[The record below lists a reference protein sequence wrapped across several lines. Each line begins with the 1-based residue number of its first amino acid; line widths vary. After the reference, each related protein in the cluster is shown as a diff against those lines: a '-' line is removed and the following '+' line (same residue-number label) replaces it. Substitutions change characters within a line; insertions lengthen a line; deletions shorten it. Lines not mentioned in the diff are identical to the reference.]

1 MGIFTTT
8 DDLFLFDEE
17 EEDDYRSYEGD
28 QEIPLEQ
35 EEALKDMEDINALDE
50 KPKTERKEFS
60 IAEEDEI
67 EGLTVCMHKPSM

>member
-8 DDLFLFDEE
+8 DDVFLFDEE
-17 EEDDYRSYEGD
+17 KEDDYHSYEGD

-35 EEALKDMEDINALDE
+35 EEALKDMEDLNALDE
-50 KPKTERKEFS
+50 KPKIERKEFS

-67 EGLTVCMHKPSM
+67 EGLIVCMHKPSM